1 MFDLHARGAD
11 VVLAPRG
18 GLGHTGAKCLVFCG
32 ALNLGVHGCR
42 TCSEVLV
49 AG

>member
-1 MFDLHARGAD
+1 MFDPHARRVD
-11 VVLAPRG
+11 VVLAPG
-18 GLGHTGAKCLVFCG
+18 GSLGHTGTKCLVFCG
-32 ALNLGVHGCR
+32 ALHLGVHGCR